1 MQAETPQTEVDRN
14 YEEFKR
20 ILPELLQRSPGKYV
34 VMHGGE
40 IAKELDTFGDAAR
53 YGLEKFGPDEFSVQE
68 VTSQSMSLGYHSYAL
83 YKPSN

>member
-1 MQAETPQTEVDRN
+1 MSRGALPMQAETPQTEVDRN

-53 YGLEKFGPDEFSVQE
+53 YGLRQVWP
-68 VTSQSMSLGYHSYAL
+68 
-83 YKPSN
+83 